1 MERTVYDKELGCEY
15 TVIQTDN
22 FTELYEKTVQI
33 NQGVS
38 PSEVRRFQQV
48 IKKLIVDS
56 GKKGSLNTLL
66 IAPEQLEELEKRIGD
81 EKLVVALG
89 DATYIFRTPDLI
101 SYVEDYIFNKNEIP
115 TEIALRY
122 VASQGN
128 TAKIPFFRH
137 VEMVDIDKTGLN
149 AVEKE
154 KIKQRIERYHDLN
167 SCTSGINASYTIR
180 MNSIEEILSCCY
192 KEPKEQD
199 IIAYNIHRLARDQI
213 EAYIKRKIEV
223 AKEIGAGS
231 LSTSMRRLLLAFD
244 YICSN

>member
-128 TAKIPFFRH
+128 NAKIPFF
-137 VEMVDIDKTGLN
+137 
-149 AVEKE
+149 
-154 KIKQRIERYHDLN
+154 
-167 SCTSGINASYTIR
+167 
-180 MNSIEEILSCCY
+180 

-213 EAYIKRKIEV
+213 EAYIKGKIEV

>member
-1 MERTVYDKELGCEY
+1 MLISTKIISLLVHSPIIFLGYSLTDLNVRKIIQDFSTSLTSSEIKRMSSRIIIVDRVEGMQELLERTVYDKELGCEY

-137 VEMVDIDKTGLN
+137 VE
-149 AVEKE
+149 
-154 KIKQRIERYHDLN
+154 
-167 SCTSGINASYTIR
+167 TI
-180 MNSIEEILSCCY
+180 
-192 KEPKEQD
+192 
-199 IIAYNIHRLARDQI
+199 
-213 EAYIKRKIEV
+213 
-223 AKEIGAGS
+223 
-231 LSTSMRRLLLAFD
+231 
-244 YICSN
+244 